1 MSISDIAINE
11 NMIKILGEIVF
22 LMGSCDNSKKYPVS
36 FIINYLLPS
45 IHLNQYRIYRT
56 VKENKPIGFACWAF
70 VSDQVEEQMI
80 KNDINLTIE
89 ERKSGENLYILYFI
103 APFGHAK
110 KISQDLKNNIFPY
123 RIVKGLRLTKD
134 SKKIAKIAIYHNRN
148 KS

>member
-1 MSISDIAINE
+1 MSICDIAINE
-11 NMIKILGEIVF
+11 NIAKILGEIVF

-56 VKENKPIGFACWAF
+56 VKENKPIGFVCWAF
-70 VSDQVEEQMI
+70 VNDQVEEQLI

-89 ERKSGENLYILYFI
+89 ERKSGEILYILYFI

-110 KISQDLKNNIFPY
+110 KITQDLKNNIFPH